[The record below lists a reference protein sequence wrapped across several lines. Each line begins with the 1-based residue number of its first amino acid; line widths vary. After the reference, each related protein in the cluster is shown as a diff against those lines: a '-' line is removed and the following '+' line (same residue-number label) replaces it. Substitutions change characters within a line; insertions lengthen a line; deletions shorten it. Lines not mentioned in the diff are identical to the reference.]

1 MEGSIQ
7 HLEAGVPGRRWVNP
21 QSRGSLG
28 WEGRGAGKGE
38 HRPGHPVWGRT
49 PSRHHSSGQ
58 RAESLNS
65 GGSTTLPQSH
75 HFRPE
80 AGVLGWAAASSLAPS
95 PPWCR
100 GGSFLQQIKSCCLSS
115 RASLPA
121 PSLEPAA
128 SLALAK
134 VPDRPVPT
142 RPSSLASLPSPAPTL
157 GLSGQAELLAG
168 PYQSTLLTL
177 EWPPTRSLSKLLSH
191 LQHLLRMS
199 PLRRPAVLPHA
210 PAARCSSVQNLRC

>member
-95 PPWCR
+95 HPCPSTPCPGAEGGASYSKSNPATSAHGLLCQLPHWNPLPPWLWQRTLTGWCQHVPPALPR
-100 GGSFLQQIKSCCLSS
+100 FPPLHQPQVSLARLSFLQLPCQHQNGLQSIPLANSYVVFNTRSKCSEYGRSSS
-115 RASLPA
+115 RLCPHSLPG
-121 PSLEPAA
+121 
-128 SLALAK
+128 
-134 VPDRPVPT
+134 R
-142 RPSSLASLPSPAPTL
+142 
-157 GLSGQAELLAG
+157 
-168 PYQSTLLTL
+168 
-177 EWPPTRSLSKLLSH
+177 
-191 LQHLLRMS
+191 
-199 PLRRPAVLPHA
+199 
-210 PAARCSSVQNLRC
+210 